1 VSPSRFTDPDAP
13 LIVSEAGRF
22 CIGTLID
29 SKSSYESRA
38 RLENYQSVIQV
49 ITPSLLSVCRID
61 TRRSEMNHRVFQV
74 ARQVLFAAF
83 VVLWFGVL
91 PVLAQDKSPVP
102 SDVEQAKALRLLRDI
117 FKAEYDDAQTA
128 EQKSQ
133 LAKKMLEQ
141 ASQSKADSLSY
152 YMLLRV
158 ARDIAVTAGDAGTAI
173 QAIDRMAETYKI
185 DAVQLKSQILPM
197 LSRAKGV
204 DEAEWIT
211 MFDGKSLS
219 GWKADQN
226 PQMWSATNG
235 AIVGKGNL
243 SQISHLY
250 FERAFVDFEVE
261 TEIKVDQD
269 VNSGFY
275 LRAAKGGQIPE
286 GYEVQIFGKHGTSS
300 STGSVWG
307 IAPVKED
314 LIQFGQWFRL
324 RITAKG
330 NQITVEIDGKKVV
343 DHTDT
348 NNKYR
353 AGYFALQY
361 LKSAGEVQFRNMRV
375 RALD

>member
-1 VSPSRFTDPDAP
+1 M
-13 LIVSEAGRF
+13 
-22 CIGTLID
+22 
-29 SKSSYESRA
+29 
-38 RLENYQSVIQV
+38 IQV
-49 ITPSLLSVCRID
+49 LKPLLLAVSTTDRRRFEMTQRTTQFVTQISL
-61 TRRSEMNHRVFQV
+61 
-74 ARQVLFAAF
+74 AAF

-91 PVLAQDKSPVP
+91 PIFAQGKSAVP
-102 SDVEQAKALRLLRDI
+102 SEAEQTKALRLLRDI
-117 FKAEYDDAQTA
+117 FKAEYDIARTT

-141 ASQSKADSLSY
+141 ASQSKTDPLSY

-158 ARDIAVTAGDAGTAI
+158 AKDIAVAAGDAGTAI
-173 QAIDRMAETYKI
+173 QAIDRMAETYNI

-261 TEIKVDQD
+261 TEVKVDQD
-269 VNSGFY
+269 VNSGFC

-286 GYEVQIFGKHGTSS
+286 GYEVQIFGKHGTTS

-330 NQITVEIDGKKVV
+330 NQITVEIDGRKVV